1 MERLVKM
8 LKLHEGVR
16 SHAYQCS
23 ADKWTIGVGRNI
35 DEDGGLGLSSE
46 EINVLLINDIER
58 VKSELSANYFWFPAL
73 DEVRQAALIDMCFN
87 LGLSRLRGFVK
98 ALEAM
103 SRQQFDN
110 AAEEFLDSRWASQV
124 GQRAIRVT
132 EMIRTGEYQD

>member
-16 SHAYQCS
+16 THAYQCS
-23 ADKWTIGVGRNI
+23 AMKWTIGVGRNI

-58 VKSELSANYFWFPAL
+58 VKSELSAN
-73 DEVRQAALIDMCFN
+73 MCFN

>member
-1 MERLVKM
+1 MERLIKM

-16 SHAYQCS
+16 THAYQCS

-124 GQRAIRVT
+124 GQRATRVT

>member
-16 SHAYQCS
+16 THAYQCS

>member
-16 SHAYQCS
+16 THAYQCS
-23 ADKWTIGVGRNI
+23 AMKWTIGVGRNI

>member
-16 SHAYQCS
+16 THAYQCS

-46 EINVLLINDIER
+46 EINVLLISDIER